1 MVSMDALPARSLLIV
16 AVLQAS
22 ISLAALLSS
31 RTASLVA
38 AAIGLLALGRY
49 AALVFFA
56 STMGSPAKAPLR
68 PFAGSAWVLGLLALV
83 ASIAAVALRVRPAL
97 PWAVAAAVAGPLG
110 MSALA
115 LLAGLG
121 VVGARRRPGGPAAGV
136 SGHAGATR

>member
-1 MVSMDALPARSLLIV
+1 MDALPARSLLIV

-49 AALVFFA
+49 AALAFFA

-115 LLAGLG
+115 LFRPGSAL
-121 VVGARRRPGGPAAGV
+121 VGARRRPGGPAAGA
-136 SGHAGATR
+136 SGHAGAKR